1 VSAPT
6 DLPRLLAGAGAHGGA
21 TLATHLAHHG
31 LPSLAVDPAGL
42 IAAVEESGLH
52 GRGGAAFPT
61 ATKLHA
67 VARGRRRAVVVA
79 NGAEGEPAS
88 QKDAVLLAHAPHL
101 VLDGAQLA
109 ARAVG
114 ASEAIVCVRAG
125 ATAAQAALATALDER
140 EQAGRDAVA
149 LRLAPIEDGYVGGEE
164 SALVHQ
170 LNGGPPQPT
179 FTPPRPFERGVG
191 GRPTLVQN
199 VETLAH
205 VALIARHG
213 SGWFR
218 ALGTDAE
225 PGSALVTLSGAV
237 ARPGVREIALGT
249 SLETLVAHGD
259 GELAS
264 ARAVLLGGYF
274 GAFVPG
280 PAARGLRLDVAHL
293 RPLGASLGAGVV
305 AVLPG
310 DACVVAETARVVSW
324 LAQQS
329 ARQCGPCLFGL
340 AAIADLLRGLV
351 DGRAARA
358 RQQAHRRGRA
368 VAEDPVTCLRRWSG
382 DVEGRGACRHPDGV
396 VRLVRSA
403 LDGFAV
409 DFDDHARHGACDD
422 CLRAPVLPLPER
434 AAASRVATRSVAPPP
449 RAKALA

>member
-1 VSAPT
+1 VSAAS
-6 DLPRLLAGAGAHGGA
+6 DLPRLLAGAGAHDGA

-31 LPSLAVDPAGL
+31 LPSLAVDAHGL
-42 IAAVEESGLH
+42 LAAVEEAGLH

-114 ASEAIVCVRAG
+114 ASETIVCVRDG
-125 ATAAQAALATALDER
+125 AQAAQAALAAALAER
-140 EQAGRDAVA
+140 ERARRDAVA
-149 LRLAPIEDGYVGGEE
+149 TRVAAIADGYVGGEE

-170 LNGGPPQPT
+170 LNGGPALPT
-179 FTPPRPFERGVG
+179 FTPPRPYERGVG

-213 SGWFR
+213 PGWFR
-218 ALGTDAE
+218 ALGTETE

-249 SLETLVAHGD
+249 SLETLVGHGGGD
-259 GELAS
+259 LAS

-274 GAFVPG
+274 GTFVPG
-280 PAARGLRLDVAHL
+280 AAARGLRLDAAHL

-305 AVLPG
+305 AVLPS
-310 DACVVAETARVVSW
+310 DACVVAETARLVSW

-329 ARQCGPCLFGL
+329 ARQCGPCLYGL
-340 AAIADLLRGLV
+340 AAIADLLRALV

-368 VAEDPVTCLRRWSG
+368 VAEDPLACLRRWSG
-382 DVEGRGACRHPDGV
+382 DVAGRGACRHPDGV

-403 LDGFAV
+403 LDGFAA

-422 CLRAPVLPLPER
+422 CLREPVLPLPER
-434 AAASRVATRSVAPPP
+434 AARRVATRSVAPP
-449 RAKALA
+449 REKALA

>member
-1 VSAPT
+1 MSDPT
-6 DLPRLLAGAGAHGGA
+6 ALPRLLAGAGAGHGA
-21 TLATHLAHHG
+21 SLETHVAHHG

-42 IAAVEESGLH
+42 TAAVEESGLH

-67 VARGRRRAVVVA
+67 VARSRRRAVVVA

-88 QKDAVLLAHAPHL
+88 EKDAVLLAHAPHL
-101 VLDGAQLA
+101 VLDGTQLA
-109 ARAVG
+109 ARAVR
-114 ASEAIVCVRAG
+114 AREAIVCVKSGAG
-125 ATAAQAALATALDER
+125 AAQRAVEVALAER
-140 EQAGRDAVA
+140 ERAGRDTVPTRLVAVH
-149 LRLAPIEDGYVGGEE
+149 DGYVSGEE

-213 SGWFR
+213 AGWFR
-218 ALGTDAE
+218 ALGTEAE
-225 PGSALVTLSGAV
+225 PGTALVTLSGAV
-237 ARPGVREIALGT
+237 ERPGVREIALGT
-249 SLETLVAHGD
+249 SLETLVGHGGGD
-259 GELAS
+259 LAS

-280 PAARGLRLDVAHL
+280 PAARGLRLDAAHL
-293 RPLGASLGAGVV
+293 RPHGASLGAGVV
-305 AVLPG
+305 AVLPA
-310 DACVVAETARVVSW
+310 DACVVAETARLVSW
-324 LAQQS
+324 LARQS
-329 ARQCGPCLFGL
+329 ARQCGPCLYGL

-358 RQQAHRRGRA
+358 RQQAHHRGRA
-368 VAEDPVTCLRRWSG
+368 VAEDPVACLRRWSG

-403 LDGFAV
+403 LAGFAAE
-409 DFDDHARHGACDD
+409 FDDHARHGACDD
-422 CLRAPVLPLPER
+422 CAQPPVLPLPER
-434 AAASRVATRSVAPPP
+434 AASRVAPRSVAPPRE
-449 RAKALA
+449 RAYA

>member
-1 VSAPT
+1 MSAPT
-6 DLPRLLAGAGAHGGA
+6 ELPRLLAGAGAEGGA
-21 TLATHLAHHG
+21 PLATHLAHHG
-31 LPSLAVDPAGL
+31 LPSLAVDAPGL
-42 IAAVEESGLH
+42 LAAVEAAGLH
-52 GRGGAAFPT
+52 GRGGAGFPT

-67 VARGRRRAVVVA
+67 VGRGRRAVVVA
-79 NGAEGEPAS
+79 NGAEAEPAS
-88 QKDAVLLAHAPHL
+88 QKDNVLMAHAPHL

-114 ASEAIVCVRAG
+114 AREAIVALHEDAR
-125 ATAAQAALATALDER
+125 AAQAALAEALAER
-140 EQAGRDAVA
+140 EGPARDAVPI
-149 LRLAPIEDGYVGGEE
+149 RLAPVGGGYVGGQE

-179 FTPPRPFERGVG
+179 FTPPRPSARGVG

-205 VALIARHG
+205 LALIARHG
-213 SGWFR
+213 PDWFR

-249 SLETLVAHGD
+249 SLETLVSHGG
-259 GELAS
+259 GELAA

-274 GAFVPG
+274 GALVPG
-280 PAARGLRLDVAHL
+280 PLARGLRLDAAHL
-293 RPLGASLGAGVV
+293 RPHGASLGAGVV
-305 AVLPG
+305 AVLPA

-324 LAQQS
+324 LARQS
-329 ARQCGPCLFGL
+329 ARQCGPCLHGL
-340 AAIADLLRGLV
+340 ASIADLLRALV

-358 RQQAHRRGRA
+358 RQQAHRQRRHEAVGSLGR
-368 VAEDPVTCLRRWSG
+368 LRRWAG

-403 LDGFAV
+403 LDGFAA
-409 DFDDHARHGACDD
+409 DFDDHARHGGCDD
-422 CLRAPVLPLPER
+422 CLQPPVLSLPGSAPAR
-434 AAASRVATRSVAPPP
+434 AARRTAL
-449 RAKALA
+449 RAHAEALA